1 MAAASYWR
9 VKGLSYLQYLSI
21 GSNVVRNALKE
32 PLKTEALKRSKVH
45 YAMSAWA
52 DGTQGPVGKFKN
64 ERASVKMNVFCFLFA
79 STICGYE
86 CLSVHI
92 EIYLVLLREHKVVSF
107 LAFSLCTWFSE
118 FTRIR
123 RTNTHFHKLWWFFV
137 RTFAHA
143 FWHRLH
149 TGAPRYYLSSR
160 RIFYFSEILDVFR
173 SYSAT
178 ASEGGGK

>member
-52 DGTQGPVGKFKN
+52 DGTQGPV
-64 ERASVKMNVFCFLFA
+64 
-79 STICGYE
+79 
-86 CLSVHI
+86 
-92 EIYLVLLREHKVVSF
+92 
-107 LAFSLCTWFSE
+107 
-118 FTRIR
+118 
-123 RTNTHFHKLWWFFV
+123 
-137 RTFAHA
+137 
-143 FWHRLH
+143 
-149 TGAPRYYLSSR
+149 
-160 RIFYFSEILDVFR
+160 EILDVFR